1 VADRHEQ
8 IFFTRN
14 ESRYRRDISREVSI
28 PASGELIVDLH
39 NFVSDRCKL
48 RNFGLSTDVDKAVRN
63 SNLNHDFR
71 LLALGDK
78 VRREGDDGMNGV
90 WQKTADRI
98 RETLGQVSFET
109 WIGPLSF
116 VAMESGT
123 ATIEA
128 PNRFFRDWVSDRYLD
143 LLRHS
148 LSAEVGA
155 PVEIKL
161 TYGKDIGG
169 PGNGHGSSGGNGS
182 ARIGGSNGHS
192 RSAPVNASPSKARVT
207 ASTASASAAEG
218 VRRDLHPGLAPRYTF
233 PEFVVGSSNQFAHA
247 AAQAA
252 ANQPGEKYNP
262 LFIYG
267 GVGLGKTHLA
277 TAIGHHLWATSNQ
290 KRKVLFMPAE
300 VFMNE
305 LISSLR
311 RDKMG
316 EFKEKFRRV
325 DALILDDVQF
335 LAGRERTQEE
345 FFHTFN
351 SLHNDRHQIVL
362 TSDKVP
368 RDIPGLEDRLRNRFE
383 SGLIADIAP
392 PDLETRV
399 AIIQKKAALEHL
411 PLPAEV
417 ALYIAQN
424 VSANV
429 RELEG
434 CLTRLSAYASIEKSA
449 ITTEFARQAL
459 KDLIRT
465 HEIKP
470 DIDSIQKTV
479 ADFFHIRLAD
489 LKSKKRTQHIAFC
502 RQVAMYLC
510 RKMTDSSFPAIGEAF
525 GRDHST
531 VIHAHNLIARR
542 IANDSAFRFSI
553 EKIERELK
561 ATHAN
566 AA

>member
-1 VADRHEQ
+1 MNGMWQKAADRM
-8 IFFTRN
+8 
-14 ESRYRRDISREVSI
+14 RD
-28 PASGELIVDLH
+28 
-39 NFVSDRCKL
+39 
-48 RNFGLSTDVDKAVRN
+48 
-63 SNLNHDFR
+63 
-71 LLALGDK
+71 
-78 VRREGDDGMNGV
+78 
-90 WQKTADRI
+90 
-98 RETLGQVSFET
+98 TLGQVSYET

-116 VAMESGT
+116 VAMNNGT

-148 LSAEVGA
+148 LSAEVGE
-155 PVEIKL
+155 PIDIKL
-161 TYGKDIGG
+161 TFGNDAGAPANG
-169 PGNGHGSSGGNGS
+169 HSNGHGTASGTANGSSHKTRVAPNGS
-182 ARIGGSNGHS
+182 AT
-192 RSAPVNASPSKARVT
+192 AANANARP
-207 ASTASASAAEG
+207 E
-218 VRRDLHPGLAPRYTF
+218 LHPGLAPRYTF

-247 AAQAA
+247 AAQAV

-290 KRKVLFMPAE
+290 RRKVLFMPAE

-351 SLHNDRHQIVL
+351 SLHTDRHQIVL

-399 AIIQKKAALEHL
+399 AIIQKKAALERL
-411 PLPAEV
+411 PLPPEV

-434 CLTRLSAYASIEKSA
+434 CLTRLAALASMGKTA

-459 KDLIRT
+459 RDLIRT

-479 ADFFHIRLAD
+479 SDFFHIRLAD

-510 RKMTDSSFPAIGEAF
+510 RKMTDSSFPVIGEAF

-542 IANDSAFRFSI
+542 IGNDSAFRFSI

>member
-1 VADRHEQ
+1 
-8 IFFTRN
+8 
-14 ESRYRRDISREVSI
+14 
-28 PASGELIVDLH
+28 
-39 NFVSDRCKL
+39 
-48 RNFGLSTDVDKAVRN
+48 
-63 SNLNHDFR
+63 
-71 LLALGDK
+71 
-78 VRREGDDGMNGV
+78 MNGM
-90 WQKTADRI
+90 WQKAADRI

-116 VAMESGT
+116 VAMNDRT

-148 LSAEVGA
+148 LSSEVGE
-155 PVEIKL
+155 PVDIKL
-161 TYGKDIGG
+161 TFGKEVGKDAALS
-169 PGNGHGSSGGNGS
+169 GNGHGNGNGKGINGINRNGGNGT
-182 ARIGGSNGHS
+182 AAGGSHAN
-192 RSAPVNASPSKARVT
+192 SPKPKLRA
-207 ASTASASAAEG
+207 AAAGASAEAP
-218 VRRDLHPGLAPRYTF
+218 RRELHPGLAARYTF
-233 PEFVVGSSNQFAHA
+233 AEFVVGSSNQFAHA

-277 TAIGHHLWATSNQ
+277 TAIGHHLWASSDQ
-290 KRKVLFMPAE
+290 RRKVLFMPAE

-316 EFKEKFRRV
+316 EFKDKFRRV

-362 TSDKVP
+362 TSDRVP

-399 AIIQKKAALEHL
+399 AIIQKKAALDRL
-411 PLPAEV
+411 PLPPEV

-434 CLTRLSAYASIEKSA
+434 CLTRLAALASISKSS

-459 KDLIRT
+459 RDLIRT

-479 ADFFHIRLAD
+479 SDFFHIRLAD

-510 RKMTDSSFPAIGEAF
+510 RKLTDNSFPAIGEAF

-531 VIHAHNLIARR
+531 VIHAYNLIARR
-542 IANDSAFRFSI
+542 ISNDTAFRFSI

>member
-1 VADRHEQ
+1 
-8 IFFTRN
+8 
-14 ESRYRRDISREVSI
+14 
-28 PASGELIVDLH
+28 
-39 NFVSDRCKL
+39 
-48 RNFGLSTDVDKAVRN
+48 
-63 SNLNHDFR
+63 
-71 LLALGDK
+71 
-78 VRREGDDGMNGV
+78 MNGV
-90 WQKTADRI
+90 WQKAADRM
-98 RETLGQVSFET
+98 RDTLGQVSYET

-116 VAMESGT
+116 VAMNNGT

-148 LSAEVGA
+148 LSAEVGE
-155 PVEIKL
+155 PIDIKL
-161 TYGKDIGG
+161 TFGKGAG
-169 PGNGHGSSGGNGS
+169 
-182 ARIGGSNGHS
+182 
-192 RSAPVNASPSKARVT
+192 APVNGNAHANGNSHAHKAR
-207 ASTASASAAEG
+207 STSATHGAATSSAESA
-218 VRRDLHPGLAPRYTF
+218 RRELHPGLAPRYTF

-247 AAQAA
+247 AAQAV

-277 TAIGHHLWATSNQ
+277 TAIGHHLWAASNQ
-290 KRKVLFMPAE
+290 RRKVLFMPAE

-351 SLHNDRHQIVL
+351 SLHTDRHQIVL

-399 AIIQKKAALEHL
+399 AIIQKKAALDNM
-411 PLPAEV
+411 PLPSEV

-434 CLTRLSAYASIEKSA
+434 CLTRLAALASMGKTA
-449 ITTEFARQAL
+449 ITTDFARQAL
-459 KDLIRT
+459 RDLIRT

-470 DIDSIQKTV
+470 DIESIQKTV